1 MSSDFSR
8 LIADIEQEARE
19 EGPEAVRELEQ
30 FREEFSLAS
39 QMIQSRREGKLSQRD
54 LAKLS
59 GVPQSEISRIETG
72 ASNPTYATITSL
84 LRPLGKRIQ
93 LVDNGPITAK
103 RVSGG
108 RTQSTKRTG
117 PAKKPSRQRKP
128 AARKIAAKKLVAG
141 KAAQGAIASGDI
153 AGLAAIAS
161 GASRRRARAAVNRH
175 ESL

>member
-1 MSSDFSR
+1 MWYKPSTMSSDFSQ
-8 LIADIEQEARE
+8 LIADIEQEAHE

-93 LVDNGPITAK
+93 LVDDGPITSK
-103 RVSGG
+103 RVGG
-108 RTQSTKRTG
+108 RRTRTAKSAV
-117 PAKKPSRQRKP
+117 PAKKASRRLKP
-128 AARKIAAKKLVAG
+128 TARKIST
-141 KAAQGAIASGDI
+141 KAS
-153 AGLAAIAS
+153 
-161 GASRRRARAAVNRH
+161 
-175 ESL
+175 